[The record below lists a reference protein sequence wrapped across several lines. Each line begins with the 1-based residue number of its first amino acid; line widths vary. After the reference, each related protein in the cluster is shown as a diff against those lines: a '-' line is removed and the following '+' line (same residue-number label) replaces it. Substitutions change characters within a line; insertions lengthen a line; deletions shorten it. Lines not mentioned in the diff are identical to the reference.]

1 MVDVPT
7 MDMYE
12 TLTNLFNAMAL
23 RIQALEAK
31 VSELEASYNTA
42 VPTEIKDA
50 VKVVADYISK

>member
-23 RIQALEAK
+23 KLQVLEAK
-31 VSELEASYNTA
+31 VSELEVSYNMA